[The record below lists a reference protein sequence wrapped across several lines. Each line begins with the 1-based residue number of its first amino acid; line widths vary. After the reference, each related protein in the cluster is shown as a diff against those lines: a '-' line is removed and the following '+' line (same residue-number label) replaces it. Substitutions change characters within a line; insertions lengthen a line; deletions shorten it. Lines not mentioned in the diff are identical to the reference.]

1 MPHPTWKHYCS
12 QSGDM
17 VTTGSETCSSCGAF
31 GQYDG
36 WRYGRIEQM
45 SAYQR
50 RTGLKPM
57 GEHRLL
63 VSLILGPMLRPCE
76 QCEMRGLICQ
86 DEDEWQRCPQCQG
99 AMLVRKV
106 PDAEFEAARR
116 RILREYPDAEVSI
129 DN

>member
-1 MPHPTWKHYCS
+1 
-12 QSGDM
+12 
-17 VTTGSETCSSCGAF
+17 
-31 GQYDG
+31 
-36 WRYGRIEQM
+36 
-45 SAYQR
+45 
-50 RTGLKPM
+50 M